1 MTQEQPPLSTP
12 AEPEK
17 LHEFL
22 YCSLLTQDLPPATVG
37 AIVTQARARNAVDG
51 ISGLLVFDGQFFCQ
65 HFEGPH
71 GAAQGLMAR
80 LRRDPRHADLV
91 VVHDGPLAARRYT
104 GFAMGLAECE
114 GPDPISAL
122 QALRGDAALAY
133 FLALRASFDISS

>member
-1 MTQEQPPLSTP
+1 MTQEQSPASIP
-12 AEPEK
+12 AEPEQ

-65 HFEGPH
+65 HFEGPRE
-71 GAAQGLMAR
+71 AAQGLMER
-80 LRRDPRHADLV
+80 LQRDPRHADLV
-91 VVHDGPLAARRYT
+91 VVHEGPLAARRYT

-114 GPDPISAL
+114 GPAPISAL
-122 QALRGDAALAY
+122 QALRGEAALAH
-133 FLALRASFDISS
+133 FLALRGSFDISS

>member
-1 MTQEQPPLSTP
+1 MTQEQSPASNP

-71 GAAQGLMAR
+71 EAAQGLMAR
-80 LRRDPRHADLV
+80 LQRDPRHADLV

-122 QALRGDAALAY
+122 QALRGEAALAY

>member
-1 MTQEQPPLSTP
+1 MTQEQSPASIP
-12 AEPEK
+12 AEPEQ

-65 HFEGPH
+65 HFEGPRE
-71 GAAQGLMAR
+71 AAQGLMGR
-80 LRRDPRHADLV
+80 LQRDPRHADLV
-91 VVHDGPLAARRYT
+91 VVHEGPLAARRYT

-114 GPDPISAL
+114 GPAPISAL
-122 QALRGDAALAY
+122 QALRGEAALAH
-133 FLALRASFDISS
+133 FLALRGSFDISS